1 MTDNTACLSAALR
14 SMLTAIG
21 HKTENVVG
29 GDATAVTAYL
39 VANRSVSHK
48 TTHLFQRSSMGRVTL
63 PEASHVSPDVAS
75 DAFVVLKTRIPA
87 QATVAEDPHRRL
99 HSTVAASAVV
109 VVVDVNLHSSHC
121 FFSHLFRRG
130 YQYRKDPP
138 AEHTHGASSSRHA
151 HPDGL
156 KIVARK
162 SQSLRRS
169 AKLARSGDA
178 NEPPRAR
185 SPDDGRRNCFCF
197 GQSIASN
204 ATENHNK
211 VTQFFFRIT

>member
-1 MTDNTACLSAALR
+1 
-14 SMLTAIG
+14 
-21 HKTENVVG
+21 
-29 GDATAVTAYL
+29 
-39 VANRSVSHK
+39 
-48 TTHLFQRSSMGRVTL
+48 MGRVTL

-87 QATVAEDPHRRL
+87 QATVAEDPHRRF

-109 VVVDVNLHSSHC
+109 VVVVVDVNLNSSHC

-138 AEHTHGASSSRHA
+138 AEHTRRASSFRHA
-151 HPDGL
+151 HPYGL

-197 GQSIASN
+197 GQSIASRAMF

-211 VTQFFFRIT
+211 VTQFFFSNYLTLTRLAR

>member
-1 MTDNTACLSAALR
+1 
-14 SMLTAIG
+14 
-21 HKTENVVG
+21 
-29 GDATAVTAYL
+29 
-39 VANRSVSHK
+39 
-48 TTHLFQRSSMGRVTL
+48 MGRVTL

-109 VVVDVNLHSSHC
+109 VVDVNLHSSHC

-138 AEHTHGASSSRHA
+138 AEHTRRASSSRHA

-204 ATENHNK
+204 VCNGKSQQSHSI
-211 VTQFFFRIT
+211 FFFRIT